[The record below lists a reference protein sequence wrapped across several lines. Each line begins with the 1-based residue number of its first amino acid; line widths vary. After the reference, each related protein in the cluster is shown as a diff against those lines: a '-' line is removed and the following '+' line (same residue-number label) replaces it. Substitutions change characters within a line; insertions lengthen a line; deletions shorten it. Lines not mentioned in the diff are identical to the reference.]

1 MSRDEAR
8 AVWTIAASVALI
20 ILLLTAIIGVA
31 VVNAERKDER
41 RLELCASLA
50 ISATDCTTY
59 FSRH

>member
-8 AVWTIAASVALI
+8 AVWTIAAAVVLI
-20 ILLLTAIIGVA
+20 ILFLTAVIGVA

-59 FSRH
+59 FSRR